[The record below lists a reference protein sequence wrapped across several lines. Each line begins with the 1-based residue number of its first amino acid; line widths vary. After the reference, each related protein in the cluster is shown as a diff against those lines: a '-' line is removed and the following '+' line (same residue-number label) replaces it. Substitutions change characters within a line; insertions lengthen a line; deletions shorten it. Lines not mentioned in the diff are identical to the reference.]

1 MSMLLSEEQLMAVE
15 SARAFCTERA
25 PVQQLRHLRDSA
37 SVDGFERSTWRE
49 MVELGWAAI
58 PWSAQLGG
66 LDFGYRSLGAI
77 TEETGRTLLASPLHA
92 TVWIGGTACQ
102 LDPDE
107 ARRGELLP
115 KLARGELLIALA
127 LEESH
132 HHQPYGCCMPAVRER
147 GGYRLNGHKTVV
159 IDGHVA
165 DKLIVVARTSGS
177 SGERNGL
184 TVFLVDREAH
194 GITTRRMHLI
204 DSRNTAEVSFENF
217 IVDADAVLGEVD
229 RGADLLD
236 RVLDAGRIGLAAEML
251 GSLQECFDRT
261 MAYLRERH
269 QFGVAIGSFQAL
281 KHRAAKLLCD
291 VELSRSC
298 VIGALLALDD
308 PDSIDRVALLA
319 SAAKAKVGDTFR
331 QVTLEAV
338 QMHGGNGMT
347 DEFDIGLFLKRAA
360 VADVLLGDVRFH
372 RDRYGSLSGH

>member
-1 MSMLLSEEQLMAVE
+1 MSMLLSEEQSMAAE

-25 PVQQLRHLRDSA
+25 PVRQLRQLRDSA
-37 SVDGFERSTWRE
+37 HPDGFDRDTWRD

-58 PWSAQLGG
+58 PWSTALGG
-66 LDFGYRSLGAI
+66 LDFGYRSLGVI

-102 LDPDE
+102 LDTNE
-107 ARRGELLP
+107 ARRRELLP
-115 KLARGELLIALA
+115 KLAGGELLMALA

-132 HHQPYGCCMPAVRER
+132 HHAPYGVRMQAR
-147 GGYRLNGHKTVV
+147 RDGNRYRLTGRKTMV

-165 DKLIVVARTSGS
+165 DKLIVVTRTSGV
-177 SGERNGL
+177 SGERSGL
-184 TVFLVDREAH
+184 TVFLVDRTSR
-194 GITTRRMHLI
+194 GVSTQRMQLI
-204 DSRNTAEVSFENF
+204 DSRNAAEVCFDDVAVS
-217 IVDADAVLGEVD
+217 VDDVLGEVD
-229 RGADLLD
+229 AGSDFID

-261 MAYLRERH
+261 MTYLRERQ
-269 QFGVAIGSFQAL
+269 QFGVPIGSFQAL
-281 KHRAAKLLCD
+281 KHRAAKLYCD

-298 VIGALLALDD
+298 VISALLALDE
-308 PDSIDRVALLA
+308 PASADRVAPLA

-331 QVTLEAV
+331 QVALEAV

-372 RDRYGSLSGH
+372 RDRYGTLSGH